1 MGILVWPFGAD
12 DPAVRPG
19 RRSAAFQRRTFHF
32 VPVELKSL
40 YDLSD
45 SKERTATSKNEDDRY
60 YAGKN

>member
-1 MGILVWPFGAD
+1 
-12 DPAVRPG
+12 
-19 RRSAAFQRRTFHF
+19 

-45 SKERTATSKNEDDRY
+45 SKERTATSKNADHRS